1 MTAQVYES
9 NIKACFYITEEM
21 QRRTQVR
28 LIIKKPPERVAF
40 CKRDWKNIA
49 GLV

>member
-1 MTAQVYES
+1 MTAQIYES

-28 LIIKKPPERVAF
+28 LIIKKPPLKGGF
-40 CKRDWKNIA
+40 
-49 GLV
+49 L